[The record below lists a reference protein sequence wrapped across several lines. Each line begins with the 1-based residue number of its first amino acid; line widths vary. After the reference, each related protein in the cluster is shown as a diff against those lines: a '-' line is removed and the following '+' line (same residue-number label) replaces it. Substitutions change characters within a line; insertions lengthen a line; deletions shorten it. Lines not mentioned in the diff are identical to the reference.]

1 VSTRTG
7 AATGTTG
14 PARPDPLAVATAA
27 ALLVVAGAVLVLGL
41 LVLTGADAPRT
52 LGDPGPATTAGLPLA
67 RYLQDL
73 LGVLVVGCCTVAAL
87 ASGLDRANQSVRER
101 ARRLVLPVAA
111 AWGAVTVAVYL
122 LTASDLS
129 GRALPL
135 VLSPQVQTAYLQ
147 LPQARAQL
155 LVLLA
160 ALVLAVASRLVAGGG
175 RAVHAGLLA
184 VASLGLLP
192 PAFVGHSASAEDHEL
207 AVASVSVHLVAGALW
222 VGGLA
227 VLTVVVLADRRVATS
242 DALPVVRSFSTL
254 ALGSVVVIG
263 ASGVLNGSLRVGSP
277 EQLVGSPYGLV
288 LVGKTLALLVLIGF
302 GWWHRSRSIAAL
314 AGQALAEADGTA
326 GSRGRGLFVRLATVE
341 LLVMVLTVAAA
352 VVLARTPP
360 PGV

>member
-1 VSTRTG
+1 MSTRTG
-7 AATGTTG
+7 AGTGTTG

-27 ALLVVAGAVLVLGL
+27 TLLVVAGVVLVVGL
-41 LVLTGADAPRT
+41 LVPTGADAPRT
-52 LGDPGPATTAGLPLA
+52 LGDPGPATTAGLPVA

-73 LGVLVVGCCTVAAL
+73 LGVLVVGCCVVAAL
-87 ASGLDRANQSVRER
+87 APDLDAVRER
-101 ARRLVLPVAA
+101 ARRLLLPVAA

-135 VLSPQVQTAYLQ
+135 VLSPQVQTAYLE

-160 ALVLAVASRLVAGGG
+160 AVTLAVASRLVAGSG
-175 RAVHAGLLA
+175 RGVHASLLA

-192 PAFVGHSASAEDHEL
+192 PAFVGHSASAEDHEV

-227 VLTVVVLADRRVATS
+227 VLAVVVLADRRVAVT

-263 ASGVLNGSLRVGSP
+263 ASGVLNGSLRVASP
-277 EQLVGSPYGLV
+277 EQLLGSAYGLV
-288 LVGKTLALLVLIGF
+288 LLGKTLALLVLVGF
-302 GWWHRSRSIAAL
+302 GWWHRRRSIAAL
-314 AGQALAEADGTA
+314 SAG
-326 GSRGRGLFVRLATVE
+326 RGRALFVRLATVE